1 MSGHMPGRLLEERD
15 MHRPLRTA
23 RAIAL
28 PRPRA
33 ALAAEWLVAGVAV
46 VLLLAGLLAQ

>member
-1 MSGHMPGRLLEERD
+1 
-15 MHRPLRTA
+15 MHRPLRTARA

-33 ALAAEWLVAGVAV
+33 ALALEWLVAGVAV
-46 VLLLAGLLAQ
+46 ALLLAGLLAH